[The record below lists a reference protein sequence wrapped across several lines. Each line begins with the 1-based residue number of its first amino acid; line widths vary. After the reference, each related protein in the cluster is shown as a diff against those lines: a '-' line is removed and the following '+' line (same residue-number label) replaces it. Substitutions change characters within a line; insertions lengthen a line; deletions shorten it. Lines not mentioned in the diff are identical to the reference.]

1 MPSSSRERIKQ
12 YRQMMQPDVI
22 NEELLEE
29 SSPEN
34 PMLKASATR
43 KKEKSPMQ
51 MLSISQQTSS
61 GKKARKQDSRIESI

>member
-12 YRQMMQPDVI
+12 YRQMMQPAVI

-34 PMLKASATR
+34 LMLKASATR